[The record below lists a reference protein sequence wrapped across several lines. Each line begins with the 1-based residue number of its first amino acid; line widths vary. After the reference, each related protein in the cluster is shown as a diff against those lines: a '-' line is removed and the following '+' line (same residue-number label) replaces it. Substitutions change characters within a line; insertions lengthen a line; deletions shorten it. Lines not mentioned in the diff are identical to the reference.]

1 MTRHLNEKN
10 KLGNTGESDCSFE
23 SIFKAHEQPIFRLAL
38 KVTKSNLLA
47 ADIVQEVFLKIWEH
61 RAEIEHIS
69 NIDAWVTRIVKNKLI
84 DFMRKASADERLKA
98 TLWRNMQESQYITEQ
113 LMDAKES
120 DNLLR
125 KAVEELPEQRRLVY
139 RLNRESGLNY
149 HEIAKELSIS
159 RHTVKNQLSLALR
172 FLQKK
177 FSFE

>member
-23 SIFKAHEQPIFRLAL
+23 SIFKTHEQPVFRLAL

-61 RAEIEHIS
+61 RTEIEHIS

-120 DNLLR
+120 GNLLR